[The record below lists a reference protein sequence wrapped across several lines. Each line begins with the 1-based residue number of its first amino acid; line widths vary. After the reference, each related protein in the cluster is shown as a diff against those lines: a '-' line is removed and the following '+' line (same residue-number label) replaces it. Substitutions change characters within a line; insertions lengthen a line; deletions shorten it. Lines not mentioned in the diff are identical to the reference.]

1 MVGVA
6 IAVGDVEGLEAE
18 RVGDRHGQ
26 DVDGSCGGWLKSD
39 GALDQSGQPEIGFDG
54 EDVAMGAGFLCGG
67 DGEEADVGADVP
79 DGVAGVDKLAGE
91 IEEIGAQA
99 GMPVVKAGIR

>member
-1 MVGVA
+1 MEADG
-6 IAVGDVEGLEAE
+6 VGD
-18 RVGDRHGQ
+18 GDGQ
-26 DVDGSCGGWLKSD
+26 DVDARRGGWLKGD
-39 GALDQSGQPEIGFDG
+39 GALEQSGQPEIGFDG

-91 IEEIGAQA
+91 IEEIGVEA
-99 GMPVVKAGIR
+99 GFPVVEAGVG